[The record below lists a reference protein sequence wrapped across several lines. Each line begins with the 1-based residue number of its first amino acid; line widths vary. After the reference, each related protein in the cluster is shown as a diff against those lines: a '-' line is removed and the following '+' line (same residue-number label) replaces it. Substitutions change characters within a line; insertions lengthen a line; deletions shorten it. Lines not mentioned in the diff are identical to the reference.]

1 MARNNARRIL
11 PRLLAIG
18 VLVLALAGCVRFQAD
33 LTLTPENTVSG
44 NIVVAVILSDET
56 DETREGTL
64 ASAEQIASGLLGS
77 LATEPGVT
85 TTEYEQDGYLG
96 QSLTFQNVP
105 LTAFSG
111 TEPDALHFERVGDE
125 YVFSGAI
132 DFSGDTGTEGEPA
145 EDDGNLTVQL
155 TFPGAITDTDGTV
168 DGNTVS
174 WSTAI
179 DTRLEMN
186 ARGAATAPGLPIGLI
201 IGGIAGLLLLIAIV
215 AGVLVLL
222 SRRRKAAAAGATPAT
237 LDPAFA
243 TPAAAAP
250 AAVTPAGAPT
260 PPAATTPK
268 AAAPKAAPP
277 KATAPKATAPK
288 TAAPKTA
295 APKATAP
302 QAPAAPKTPKA
313 PPTPDA

>member
-33 LTLTPENTVSG
+33 LTLSTADTVSG

-64 ASAEQIASGLLGS
+64 ASVDQIATGLLGG
-77 LATEPGVT
+77 LATSPGVT
-85 TTEYEQDGYLG
+85 STEYEQDGYLG
-96 QSLTFQNVP
+96 QRLTFENVP

-111 TEPDALHFERVGDE
+111 SEADALHFERVGDE

-132 DFSGDTGTEGEPA
+132 DFSGDAGTGDEAA
-145 EDDGNLTVQL
+145 EDDGNLTVKL
-155 TFPGAITDTDGTV
+155 TFPGAITDTDGAVT
-168 DGNTVS
+168 GNTVS
-174 WSTAI
+174 WSTPI

-201 IGGIAGLLLLIAIV
+201 IGGVAGLLLLIAIV

-222 SRRRKAAAAGATPAT
+222 SRRRQAAAAGATPAT

-243 TPAAAAP
+243 TPAAVAP
-250 AAVTPAGAPT
+250 EVAGAPT
-260 PPAATTPK
+260 PPAVIPPAAKAAATTPP
-268 AAAPKAAPP
+268 AEPKAPRAPR
-277 KATAPKATAPK
+277 
-288 TAAPKTA
+288 
-295 APKATAP
+295 
-302 QAPAAPKTPKA
+302 APKTPKA
-313 PPTPDA
+313 PDA

>member
-33 LTLTPENTVSG
+33 LTLTPDNTVSG
-44 NIVVAVILSDET
+44 EIVVAVILSDET

-64 ASAEQIASGLLGS
+64 ASVEQIATGLLGT
-77 LATEPGVT
+77 LATSPGVT
-85 TTEYEQDGYLG
+85 SAEYEEDGYLG
-96 QSLTFQNVP
+96 QRLTFQNVP

-111 TEPDALHFERVGDE
+111 SDPDSLHFERVGDE

-132 DFSGDTGTEGEPA
+132 DFSGDTGSSEPA
-145 EDDGNLTVQL
+145 EDDGNLTVKL

-168 DGNTVS
+168 DGTTVS
-174 WSTAI
+174 WSTPI

-201 IGGIAGLLLLIAIV
+201 IGGVAALLLLIAIV
-215 AGVLVLL
+215 AGVLVLV
-222 SRRRKAAAAGATPAT
+222 SRRRKAVAAASTPAT

-243 TPAAAAP
+243 TPAAVAP
-250 AAVTPAGAPT
+250 EVAGAPT
-260 PPAATTPK
+260 PPAVAPPVEPK
-268 AAAPKAAPP
+268 APK
-277 KATAPKATAPK
+277 
-288 TAAPKTA
+288 
-295 APKATAP
+295 AP
-302 QAPAAPKTPKA
+302 QAPKMPKTPKA
-313 PPTPDA
+313 PDA